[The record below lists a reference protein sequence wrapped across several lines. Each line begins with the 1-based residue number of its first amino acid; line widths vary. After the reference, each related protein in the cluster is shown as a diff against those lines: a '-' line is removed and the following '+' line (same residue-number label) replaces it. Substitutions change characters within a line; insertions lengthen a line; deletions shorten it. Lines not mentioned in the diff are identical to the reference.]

1 MLVPLIMANEAEQSA
16 DMKQIAMTVQQEQAD
31 IMKQRDERFPGLF
44 GSSKSISKG
53 KSRSKN
59 KQFTE
64 EMESQ
69 LEIQAVENLT
79 HETEE

>member
-1 MLVPLIMANEAEQSA
+1 
-16 DMKQIAMTVQQEQAD
+16 
-31 IMKQRDERFPGLF
+31 MKQRDERFPGLF